1 MKDKVLIHEIE
12 KYLTFLKKMSQED
25 FNSILKKEKEI
36 IFEIKNKQGF
46 IKSKESLVSD
56 GEIEN
61 IIVKLGSLEAR
72 DVGLKY
78 LEELDLG
85 RADIELILRKLDM
98 PFLKKDSILKLNDKI
113 IEGTI
118 GFKLRSQAIQ
128 NKP

>member
-1 MKDKVLIHEIE
+1 MKDKVLIQEIE

-128 NKP
+128 NKS

>member
-1 MKDKVLIHEIE
+1 
-12 KYLTFLKKMSQED
+12 MSQED